1 MCFSATA
8 SFTAGAGLLLVGS
21 VALTKAKTT
30 PQYVLACIPILFAVQ
45 QTMEGFLWLTL
56 SHATYAPWTDLTM
69 YVFLAF
75 AQTVWPIL
83 VPLSMLLFEKDPLRK
98 KILFGLLAT
107 GVLAALYLGYSLLN
121 FKASAR
127 IEEHHIRYSLEFPF
141 QSKLLR
147 GIPYMLATAI
157 SPFFSSH
164 KLLRLLGWTLV
175 ISYVVT
181 AIFYTNYLTSV
192 WCFFG
197 SILSMLILFIITKQN
212 SENLKPITVPKF
224 FKKP

>member
-8 SFTAGAGLLLVGS
+8 SFTAGAGLLLVGGI
-21 VALTKAKTT
+21 ALVKAKTA

-45 QTMEGFLWLTL
+45 QVMEGLLWLAL
-56 SHATYAPWTDLTM
+56 SHAAYARWTDLAM
-69 YVFLAF
+69 YLFLTF

-98 KILFGLLAT
+98 KILIGLLGT
-107 GVLAALYLGYSLLN
+107 GVLAALYLGYSLLS

-141 QSKLLR
+141 QGRLLR

-157 SPFFSSH
+157 SPFFSSN
-164 KLLRLLGWTLV
+164 KWLRLLGWALV
-175 ISYVVT
+175 LSYVFT
-181 AIFYTNYLTSV
+181 AIIYTNYLTSV

-197 SILSMLILFIITKQN
+197 SILSMLILFIIVKLN
-212 SENLKPITVPKF
+212 SENLKPIAIP
-224 FKKP
+224 